1 MINVLIDLQVRVK
14 LDALNAECKCEEW
27 EVRAFNNSHVFLVS
41 LTFVVVESG
50 NGDEGV
56 SEVTLFEEL
65 F

>member
-14 LDALNAECKCEEW
+14 LDALNAECKCKEW
-27 EVRAFNNSHVFLVS
+27 EVRTFNNGHVFLVS

-56 SEVTLFEEL
+56 S
-65 F
+65 

>member
-27 EVRAFNNSHVFLVS
+27 EVRALNNGNVFLVS
-41 LTFVVVESG
+41 LTLVVVESG
-50 NGDEGV
+50 YGDEGV